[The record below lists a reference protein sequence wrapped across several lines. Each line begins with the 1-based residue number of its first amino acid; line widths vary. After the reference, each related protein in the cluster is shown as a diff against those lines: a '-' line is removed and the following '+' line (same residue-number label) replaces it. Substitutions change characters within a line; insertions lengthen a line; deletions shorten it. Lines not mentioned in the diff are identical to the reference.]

1 MTLGFVFL
9 LLHKIKRSVAKRVFR
24 IRKRKKKK
32 KTPDV
37 LEQNLIPITSLYS
50 EQLDTYD
57 SFIQLLLI

>member
-24 IRKRKKKK
+24 IRKRKKK

>member
-32 KTPDV
+32 IPDV

-57 SFIQLLLI
+57 SLIQLLLI